1 MRCAVRCTARCMRFS
16 RIGSPRWSRPRCSRS
31 RSWSASP
38 PRGRGSPSATA
49 RCGMPGRSRA
59 GPARIRSRRKACH
72 PRPPCC
78 SRSSPGTER
87 RERSPIRT
95 PRSPCMVALPKRRPS
110 GRRVTAARY
119 RIRPARAADVA
130 DVVAIERA
138 TFSDPWS
145 ANDFEECIASGVP
158 FLVAEQRGAV
168 LGYAIAH
175 WAADEAEILNVG
187 VAPAYRRQ
195 GVGRALV
202 ERMLAALHD
211 HGARVVYLEVRE
223 SNVIARRLYES
234 LGFTEV
240 ARRACYYRRPV
251 EDAVILRAAIPAGQ
265 TGQASAKLRS

>member
-1 MRCAVRCTARCMRFS
+1 
-16 RIGSPRWSRPRCSRS
+16 
-31 RSWSASP
+31 
-38 PRGRGSPSATA
+38 
-49 RCGMPGRSRA
+49 
-59 GPARIRSRRKACH
+59 
-72 PRPPCC
+72 
-78 SRSSPGTER
+78 
-87 RERSPIRT
+87 
-95 PRSPCMVALPKRRPS
+95 MVALPKRRPS
-110 GRRVTAARY
+110 GRRATAAPY

-175 WAADEAEILNVG
+175 WGADEAEILNVG

-265 TGQASAKLRS
+265 TGQASAKL

>member
-1 MRCAVRCTARCMRFS
+1 
-16 RIGSPRWSRPRCSRS
+16 
-31 RSWSASP
+31 
-38 PRGRGSPSATA
+38 
-49 RCGMPGRSRA
+49 
-59 GPARIRSRRKACH
+59 
-72 PRPPCC
+72 
-78 SRSSPGTER
+78 
-87 RERSPIRT
+87 
-95 PRSPCMVALPKRRPS
+95 MVALLKRRPS
-110 GRRVTAARY
+110 GRRATVARY
-119 RIRPARAADVA
+119 RIRPARAADVG
-130 DVVAIERA
+130 DVAAIERA

-145 ANDFEECIASGVP
+145 ANDFEECIDSGVP
-158 FLVAEQRGAV
+158 FLVAEERGGV

-187 VAPAYRRQ
+187 VAPAFRRQ

-240 ARRACYYRRPV
+240 ARRARYYRRPV

-265 TGQASAKLRS
+265 TGQASAKL

>member
-38 PRGRGSPSATA
+38 RRGRGSPSATA
-49 RCGMPGRSRA
+49 RCGMPVRSRA

-72 PRPPCC
+72 PRPRCC
-78 SRSSPGTER
+78 SRSSPGTAR

-110 GRRVTAARY
+110 GRRATAARY
-119 RIRPARAADVA
+119 RIRPARAA

-240 ARRACYYRRPV
+240 ARRARYYRRPV

-265 TGQASAKLRS
+265 TGQASAKL